1 MNRFGLAGKSVL
13 ITGGTSGIGRAV
25 AKRFTSE
32 GADVAV
38 VGRRPQ
44 GVDIAREV
52 GASFIRADVAQED
65 GVRAMIAE
73 ASALLGDL
81 DVLVLNAGIDP
92 GLNPMP
98 AVSSESFERN
108 LDVNYRHVWWGLAHG
123 PAHLADGASIIV
135 TSSTV
140 AAYKVPNVSHYA
152 AAKEAGVSL
161 VKSAALELAHRGIRA
176 NAVLPG
182 TTISE
187 MTPLDHWELPVM
199 EAMLPMG
206 RHAVADP
213 DLVGLYQFLACD
225 ESRYITGQA
234 IAADGGMTIGMSY
247 GTLLALGAP
256 EESMSPASRE
266 EGQPNE

>member
-1 MNRFGLAGKSVL
+1 MSRFGLAGKRVL
-13 ITGGTSGIGRAV
+13 VTGGTSGIGLAV

-32 GADVAV
+32 GAAVAI
-38 VGRRPQ
+38 VGRRAE
-44 GVDIAREV
+44 GVDIAREA
-52 GASFIRADVAQED
+52 GASFIRADVAEED
-65 GVRAMIAE
+65 GVRAMLVE

-92 GLNPMP
+92 GLEPMST
-98 AVSSESFERN
+98 VSSESFERN
-108 LDVNYRHVWWGLAHG
+108 LDVNYRHVWWGLANG

-140 AAYKVPNVSHYA
+140 AVYKVPNISHYA
-152 AAKEAGVSL
+152 AAKEAVVSL

-182 TTISE
+182 TTTSE

-213 DLVGLYQFLACD
+213 DLVGLYQFLAGD

-256 EESMSPASRE
+256 KELMSPVDRAR
-266 EGQPNE
+266 GQSNE